1 MIRKIHLLVTGLIP
15 LMIMSC
21 SDDNI
26 MPLEKQGASMTFDVS
41 FDTQISSRAESLGE
55 DESPTRCVMGV
66 YEKVTNEIVGEIHNG
81 TGKADGKFEF
91 TISNLEKEKEYKFVF
106 WADTGEAAYTVSD
119 LSRIT
124 SVSGVDGNIAF
135 TGTHVGKPVTN
146 AVEVK
151 MKHAVAKLVVKET
164 ATLDVNNVVSAKF
177 TARQYNFNALNQSYE
192 HTSSL
197 SEISKSY
204 KVRSDNSKSGVLITC
219 YMLAPNDNMP
229 DGSDKA
235 MMVEN
240 FKLGFKVNEDANEQT
255 KTIPNVTFKANS
267 QTVIEGSFKS
277 MSIGGQS
284 FATVFETAWG
294 SDINPEVGSEGGGD
308 EGGGNEGGG
317 DNDDPTPNP
326 PTPDDPEPSVGG
338 TIALTAA
345 GSLTSDM
352 IVGAVENGNSLKI
365 TGPMNDDDFEV
376 LRAYLAPSGAGG
388 SKNISISLDLS
399 GAECTTMPQGAFCL
413 PENWD
418 GSSGF
423 PNKNKPLESLVSIKL
438 PNRLTEIPAGA
449 FIGCTSLRTVSIPE
463 FVTKIG
469 DYAFNFCGIE
479 ELDAPTVISYGNY
492 ILYEC
497 PYLTK
502 IALGTLPK
510 LGQLFDNCPNIGT
523 VDLKTMTA
531 LPGQLCEFYAN
542 GGTPPTD
549 VTVYVSSE
557 NIKKGLESNNY
568 WKKDYIT
575 YIVVEPTE

>member
-106 WADTGEAAYTVSD
+106 WADTGERAYTVSD

-164 ATLDVNNVVSAKF
+164 ATLDDGNVVSAKF

-204 KVRSDNSKSGVLITC
+204 RVMSDNPKSGVLITC

-240 FKLGFKVNEDANEQT
+240 FKLGFKVNADAEEQT

-294 SDINPEVGSEGGGD
+294 SDIKPEVGNEGGGD

-345 GSLTSDM
+345 GSLTSDK
-352 IVGAVENGNSLKI
+352 IVRAVGNGNSLKI
-365 TGPMNDDDFEV
+365 IGPMNEGDFDV

-399 GAECTTMPQGAFCL
+399 GAECTTMPDKTFCL
-413 PENWD
+413 HEDVVSTPDEN
-418 GSSGF
+418 
-423 PNKNKPLESLVSIKL
+423 LEIKSLVSIIL
-438 PNRLTEIPAGA
+438 PNGLK
-449 FIGCTSLRTVSIPE
+449 SIPE
-463 FVTKIG
+463 LAFMGCPNLTKVEIPSSVTAIG
-469 DYAFNFCGIE
+469 NYAFNFCGVESINAPNVGSLGYDVIFDCPNLTSISLGDIKKFPDRLYVTCPKVNYVDLSKVTGPSVNPGYRMADIPLTLTVRVHVHDATVKTALQRGVGWQDPKIDW
-479 ELDAPTVISYGNY
+479 ELD
-492 ILYEC
+492 
-497 PYLTK
+497 
-502 IALGTLPK
+502 
-510 LGQLFDNCPNIGT
+510 
-523 VDLKTMTA
+523 
-531 LPGQLCEFYAN
+531 
-542 GGTPPTD
+542 
-549 VTVYVSSE
+549 VTE
-557 NIKKGLESNNY
+557 
-568 WKKDYIT
+568 
-575 YIVVEPTE
+575 